1 MEIATK
7 VDGAISASV
16 QNIMKKK
23 FAAALFGM
31 WMLSKGDAPPWMI
44 FGLSIAVILAQLIQ
58 DVAAQRLDHPV
69 PSPKLE
75 TPVS

>member
-1 MEIATK
+1 METRL
-7 VDGAISASV
+7 DSAISSAV

-44 FGLSIAVILAQLIQ
+44 FGLSIAVIVAQLVQ
-58 DVAAQRLDHPV
+58 DVAAQRLAQPV
-69 PSPKLE
+69 ASDK
-75 TPVS
+75 